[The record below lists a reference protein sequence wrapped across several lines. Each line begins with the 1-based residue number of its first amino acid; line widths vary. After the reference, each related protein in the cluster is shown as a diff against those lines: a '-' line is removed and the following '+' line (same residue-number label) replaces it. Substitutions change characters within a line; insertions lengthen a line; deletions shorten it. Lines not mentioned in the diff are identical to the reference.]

1 MLLVPP
7 WSCYYLS
14 MSYQARV
21 RVLVFCCS
29 LLLTAGSLEA
39 QRIQNILFGDLKV
52 DQPEGVNVPQSFWLV
67 LKDLQGHPLNRDS
80 VAANGRYRFFNVSNG
95 EYVLSVEVNGQ
106 EVYRDQF
113 ILSEP
118 SSTDVRKDIHLE
130 WKVSGGGYAR
140 SADQNRLLKQ
150 ARAAAKEGNQKEA
163 VKLLEK
169 LVDKD
174 SNDFEAWTELGTA
187 QFQEKKLDDAAKA
200 YEKSLEQKP
209 DYLPALVN
217 LGKLRLAQKKFD
229 QAVEPLEKA
238 VAQDPQRAESQYL
251 LGEAYLGIRKGSLAV
266 GYLNEAIRLD
276 PDGMADVHLRLAQLY
291 DLAGMK
297 ARAATE
303 YEQFLQKRPNAPQKK
318 ELEQYISKNKGS

>member
-1 MLLVPP
+1 M
-7 WSCYYLS
+7 
-14 MSYQARV
+14 
-21 RVLVFCCS
+21 VFCCS

-113 ILSEP
+113 I
-118 SSTDVRKDIHLE
+118 V
-130 WKVSGGGYAR
+130 
-140 SADQNRLLKQ
+140 N
-150 ARAAAKEGNQKEA
+150 
-163 VKLLEK
+163 
-169 LVDKD
+169 KD

-251 LGEAYLGIRKGSLAV
+251 LGEAYLGILGEDRS
-266 GYLNEAIRLD
+266 
-276 PDGMADVHLRLAQLY
+276 
-291 DLAGMK
+291 
-297 ARAATE
+297 
-303 YEQFLQKRPNAPQKK
+303 
-318 ELEQYISKNKGS
+318 

>member
-14 MSYQARV
+14 MTYQARV

-67 LKDLQGHPLNRDS
+67 LKDLQ
-80 VAANGRYRFFNVSNG
+80 GRYRFFNVSNG

-251 LGEAYLGIRKGSLAV
+251 LGEAYLGILCHRHW
-266 GYLNEAIRLD
+266 
-276 PDGMADVHLRLAQLY
+276 P
-291 DLAGMK
+291 
-297 ARAATE
+297 
-303 YEQFLQKRPNAPQKK
+303 
-318 ELEQYISKNKGS
+318 